1 MKRKKSVVSMVFTF
15 LVLILTVSLSSAQ
28 GPGPEQHDENAAQ
41 LGVRSSMAAVP
52 RTIPIQGRLT
62 DNVGTPITGTHA
74 ITLTLYT
81 ASTGGTVMCQSAQ
94 SVYANNG
101 LFNTVIDTCTN
112 DDIDGKDL
120 YLGIQVAGDA
130 EMTPRQQ
137 IYPVPYAY
145 SLVPGALISGTLS
158 TYDPIL
164 SVVNNRGNGIN
175 VEVVDYGLYV
185 REAGKDGVWVDK
197 AVDDGFYVSEAGDVG
212 VYVGNAGNYGVY
224 AKTDSP
230 TGRAVYGRA
239 DASSGANYGVYGRS
253 DSPDGYGVYGVNY
266 DTGGVAVMADGTGII
281 KSVADTVIAVSPLK
295 AVIDRDTAH
304 PNLIPQG
311 DGTLDLDPTAT
322 GSQYIYIPVDLP
334 AQLFGVEQKLKS
346 FRVCYQLSNSI
357 SYLSEVGV
365 YYTTDTGMRSAL
377 HNDTTNRAST
387 SWQCYTVT
395 DPTPSVIPNSVFMRF
410 QLYVS
415 NSTHWITIGSIELT
429 LTEN

>member
-1 MKRKKSVVSMVFTF
+1 MKRSKSLTSIGLLFVF
-15 LVLILTVSLSSAQ
+15 LILTTSLGSAQ
-28 GPGPEQHDENAAQ
+28 GPDPDPEVQSTQAMRA
-41 LGVRSSMAAVP
+41 GVTSVP

-62 DNVGTPITGTHA
+62 DNTGTPITGTHN

-81 ASTGGTVMCQSAQ
+81 AEDVMMCQNMQ

-101 LFNTVIDTCTN
+101 LFNTVIDTCTSS
-112 DDIDGKDL
+112 DIDGKDL
-120 YLGIQVAGDA
+120 YLGIQVEGDA

-145 SLVPGALISGTLS
+145 SLVPGAEISGTLS
-158 TYDPIL
+158 TYAPIF
-164 SVVNNRGNGIN
+164 SVVNNQGNGIN
-175 VEVVDYGLYV
+175 IEAVDYGLYV

-197 AVDDGFYVSEAGDVG
+197 ATDDGFYVSEAGDVG

-224 AKTDSP
+224 AKTDSE
-230 TGRAVYGRA
+230 TGQAVHGWA
-239 DASSGANYGVYGRS
+239 NASSGANYGVYGRS

-266 DTGGVAVMADGTGII
+266 DAGGVAVMADGTGII
-281 KSVADTVIAVSPLK
+281 KSTADSVIAVSPLK

-304 PNLIPQG
+304 PELIPQG
-311 DGTLDLDPTAT
+311 DGTLDLDPTTT

-346 FRVCYQLSNSI
+346 FRVCYELSNSN

-365 YYTTDTGMRSAL
+365 YYTKDTGARSAL
-377 HNDTTNRAST
+377 HNDTTNRTST

-395 DPTPSVIPNSVFMRF
+395 DLSPAVIPNTVFMRF
-410 QLYVS
+410 QLYV
-415 NSTHWITIGSIELT
+415 NDSTHWISIGNIELT